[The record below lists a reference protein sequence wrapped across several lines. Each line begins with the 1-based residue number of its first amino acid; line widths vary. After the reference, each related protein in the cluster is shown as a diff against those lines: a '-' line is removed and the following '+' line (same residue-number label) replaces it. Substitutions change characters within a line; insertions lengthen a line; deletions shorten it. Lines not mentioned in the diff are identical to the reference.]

1 MLSAQG
7 VERVCVDVE
16 RNESQEAHKPKRIS
30 TSVFPSS
37 EGVDGSQSVQ
47 VVVPALRCQTEE
59 ESGAVPRITKDHG
72 YMKVLAWTR
81 NLSRVKRVRQV
92 QGTICP
98 LS

>member
-1 MLSAQG
+1 M
-7 VERVCVDVE
+7 DVE

-30 TSVFPSS
+30 TSVLPNS
-37 EGVDGSQSVQ
+37 EGVDGYNILGHS
-47 VVVPALRCQTEE
+47 QTEE

-81 NLSRVKRVRQV
+81 NLSRAKRGRQV